1 MTSSIIVTRAAQY
14 VSLHYTERLAEAGIE
29 PSVGSVGDSYDNA
42 LSETINGQFKAEVIH
57 RRGPWRNAEVVE
69 FAALE
74 WVDWINNRLFLE
86 PIAISHLPRPRRS
99 TMRN

>member
-1 MTSSIIVTRAAQY
+1 M
-14 VSLHYTERLAEAGIE
+14 
-29 PSVGSVGDSYDNA
+29 
-42 LSETINGQFKAEVIH
+42 
-57 RRGPWRNAEVVE
+57 VE